1 MQTSSKKVDVT
12 NTDERRAY
20 GPMTAFPEFA
30 IPADANLIAQRS
42 NRIVGL
48 MRPRLRRQFGLDPQ
62 HRANAGQNRPA
73 WASPLHSASTPF
85 DNFFRPTGKR
95 PGSMPACPS
104 PGRH

>member
-1 MQTSSKKVDVT
+1 MTCHRGFVRKKSREPRQAQRKTRKLAVQTSSKKVDVT

-48 MRPRLRRQFGLDPQ
+48 MRPHLRRQFGLDPQ

-73 WASPLHSASTPF
+73 CIAARFS
-85 DNFFRPTGKR
+85 
-95 PGSMPACPS
+95 
-104 PGRH
+104 

>member
-1 MQTSSKKVDVT
+1 MTCHRGFVRKKSREPRQAQRKTCKLAVQTSSKKVDVT

-62 HRANAGQNRPA
+62 HRANAGQNRPVCIA
-73 WASPLHSASTPF
+73 ARFS
-85 DNFFRPTGKR
+85 
-95 PGSMPACPS
+95 
-104 PGRH
+104 